1 MPLLFAILIASV
13 IYILFQP
20 GATEGVTALFTV
32 DFEKVMHPDVIIG
45 ALGQTFFSLSIGTGA
60 MMIYGSYLKPKENIS
75 KLAVHVTFM
84 DTGVAFLA
92 AMLILPAMYVAKHNG
107 VTIFDASGNLL
118 SSDTLVFTVLP
129 ALFST
134 MGAAEHTV
142 AIIFFA
148 LMSVAALTS
157 AISVVEVPT
166 SYIVDKTA
174 MPRKKVTWLVG
185 AALTAMAMAVV
196 SNFDFMFGFMIQ
208 LATEITQPLV
218 CLGLAIFTGWV
229 WHRNS
234 LLTEIKGQDGA
245 DVNGIFWKVWPLY
258 VKFVCPALIIV
269 LISTSL

>member
-1 MPLLFAILIASV
+1 M

-20 GATEGVTALFTV
+20 GASEGIAALFTI
-32 DFEKVMHPDVIIG
+32 DFEKVMHSDVIIG
-45 ALGQTFFSLSIGTGA
+45 ALGQTFFSLSIGTGV
-60 MMIYGSYLKPKENIS
+60 MMIYGSYLKPKENIG
-75 KLAVHVTFM
+75 KLAVQVTFM

-107 VTIFDASGNLL
+107 VVIFDADGNLL

-129 ALFST
+129 ALFAT
-134 MGAAEHTV
+134 MGVVEHIV

-166 SYIVDKTA
+166 SYIVDKTT
-174 MPRKKVTWLVG
+174 MPRKKVTWIVG
-185 AALTAMAMAVV
+185 VGLTTLAMVV
-196 SNFDFMFGFMIQ
+196 VTNFDLMFGFVIT
-208 LATEITQPLV
+208 LSTEITQPLI

-229 WHRNS
+229 WSRNS
-234 LLTEIKGQDGA
+234 LLNEIKGQDDA

-258 VKFVCPALIIV
+258 VKFVCPVLIIL
-269 LISTSL
+269 LISTAL